1 MNENQTVGLTNGYLP
16 LTAFRHFEPSAVAL
30 VDLDRAIVLSRPG
43 VSAGGG
49 GHRDGLVLVRL
60 HGEPLTVVYVD
71 RDPAGM
77 IEEDLAAEIWR
88 LAGADIRRHVK
99 QFHCAATPDAAD
111 ALLDGLQVPA
121 NGCPGSRLAVPRAS
135 AAVIVC
141 TVGRE
146 QQLGRCL
153 RALLAQQQAQ
163 FELLVVDNRPSS
175 GDVLRTV
182 RSVAAGDQRVRYI
195 AEPRV
200 GLSVARNRG
209 VRETDAEIVA
219 FTDDDVVAD
228 PCWLV
233 WLLAPFC
240 EPGVTA
246 TSGMV
251 LPLELETEA
260 QKRFEQYGGFSKG
273 MQRKSYGLRTGRV
286 TGGPLYPFLGDVFG
300 GGNSMAFRRAELVA
314 AGGFDTALG
323 AGSPTGGGE
332 DIWALSTAILRGGQ
346 VVYEPRSLCW
356 HEHRR
361 DGDALRGQVF
371 GYGVGLGAILTRAL
385 VDPRFYMAAARF
397 AATVLTSRRDRRGSA
412 PSDEAPIVSYSAAAF
427 REELLRA
434 HRQGIVHGPL
444 RYLEGVVRSHRLG
457 LGDVIGRG

>member
-1 MNENQTVGLTNGYLP
+1 MSKTQTVGLTSGYLP
-16 LTAFRHFEPSAVAL
+16 LTAFRHFEPSTVAV
-30 VDLDRAIVLSRPG
+30 VDLDQAMVLSRPG
-43 VSAGGG
+43 ASTGHGV
-49 GHRDGLVLVRL
+49 HRDGLLLIRL
-60 HGEPLTVVYVD
+60 HDEPLAVVHVD

-77 IEEDLAAEIWR
+77 TKADLADEIWR
-88 LAGADIRRHVK
+88 LAGAEIRRHVER
-99 QFHCAATPDAAD
+99 FHCAATPNTAD
-111 ALLDGLQVPA
+111 ALLDGLHVPA
-121 NGCPGSRLAVPRAS
+121 NGCPGNRLAVPRAS

-153 RALLAQQQAQ
+153 RALLAQRKTQ
-163 FELLVVDNRPSS
+163 FELIVVDNRPAS
-175 GDVLRTV
+175 GDALRTV
-182 RSVAAGDQRVRYI
+182 RSVAAGDERVRYVP
-195 AEPRV
+195 EPRV

-209 VRETDAEIVA
+209 VCETDAEIVA

-228 PCWLV
+228 PCWLA
-233 WLLAPFC
+233 WLLAPFS
-240 EPGVTA
+240 ESEVTA

-273 MQRKSYGLRTGRV
+273 MERKSYGLRTGRV
-286 TGGPLYPFLGDVFG
+286 AGRPLYPFLGDVFG
-300 GGNSMAFRRAELVA
+300 GGNSMAFRRGELVA

-332 DIWALSTAILRGGQ
+332 DIWALSTAILRGGH

-371 GYGVGLGAILTRAL
+371 GYGVGLGAILTKAL
-385 VDPRFYMAAARF
+385 ADPRFYMAAGRF
-397 AATVLTSRRDRRGSA
+397 AMTVLASRRDGRGSG
-412 PSDEAPIVSYSAAAF
+412 PSDEAPIVSDSASTF
-427 REELLRA
+427 RKELLRA
-434 HRQGIVHGPL
+434 HREGIIHGPL

-457 LGDVIGRG
+457 LGDVIRGG